1 MWIQKHAPRPNIR
14 TSPPHPSNLFPP
26 KMPSLFQHYLENNR
40 PTLLKVTDPRSELG
54 IYYIKA
60 ADNRGHAFKD
70 QHN

>member
-1 MWIQKHAPRPNIR
+1 
-14 TSPPHPSNLFPP
+14 
-26 KMPSLFQHYLENNR
+26 MPSLFQHYLENNR